1 MNLGEQIIQ
10 ELKREFGFKNVR
22 GDWLQG
28 GKCPQCGKNEVFC
41 AASKPKMVRCGRQD
55 RCGWEDSVRNLLPD
69 LFENWS
75 DRFQAT
81 EDKPDA
87 AAEAYLL
94 HERGLDLR
102 YLRGRF
108 SQELFRCR
116 KTGQTSAT
124 IRFPIVDDLLGGTYW
139 ERIIDK
145 PGRFEKKAHFKPGA
159 AWGGHCWIPA
169 GTDFATLAR
178 ANDIWITEG
187 IFDAVALKQGA
198 GVEAVSNMSTGPYP
212 EHFLKKL
219 NEALAAEGI
228 AERPRLVFAFDVG
241 AAGVTFAKKHIARAK
256 REGWKATAAQVRPDG
271 EGTKLDW
278 NDLLLK
284 HQSWKGEPA
293 KAPLGEEALETYLH
307 NGAITIAE
315 TAMEK
320 ARLIVRR
327 AAAGARALSSFDMR
341 HGNRL
346 YWVRVKVDDGD
357 DPDEPRAR
365 QVELTEI
372 CNCAFRLLYRERDE
386 IADETT
392 YFLQI
397 DFPDRAASVKARF
410 SSAACANAGEFKKRL
425 MAFAGMWTGT
435 GEQLDR
441 IMKHQTRRLKVVEP
455 IGFTGYS
462 QAHGAWVLGDLAVH
476 KGRVLT
482 VNAENYFD
490 VGTHAVKLRTAERML
505 AIEYDA
511 DQIDFTWLDDLWTA
525 YGPRGLIALSFFTMS
540 LFAVQIR
547 ERHKSLGFLEVT
559 GPPGSGKSTLI
570 EFLWKLLGRHGYE
583 GFDPNKATRAAFARS
598 MVKVANL
605 PVGLIESGRDDGS
618 RSHSRQFE
626 PNELLVLYNG
636 RSPRSIG
643 RKSGGFETEEPP
655 FLGSIYLMQNER
667 IDAIPA
673 VLERLMSMAIDKSLW
688 GPGTKE
694 AAMRLEA
701 WPMEDCSG
709 TIVHIA
715 RKETDWLTF
724 FFERFT
730 FHDNDMGKRVEGLT
744 NARPIKCHSQLA
756 AALETLPHLFPN
768 CQEAWV
774 AQALGEVERMAI
786 DRQKSAGGDHPMV
799 ATFWEQVDYLIGKE
813 RDDLHEA
820 GGSLNRHRKPDEL
833 IAINLPDFES
843 RCRREG
849 IFPPPLDQLKKLLRG
864 SKSRRFLATK
874 VVNPPSGKGQQCW
887 VFEQPKAEQA
897 VII

>member
-1 MNLGEQIIQ
+1 MNLGEQILHG
-10 ELKREFGFKNVR
+10 LKREFGFKNVR

-28 GKCPQCGKNEVFC
+28 GKCPQCGKHEVYC
-41 AASKPKMVRCGRQD
+41 AATEPKVVKCGRTD

-75 DRFQAT
+75 DRFQST
-81 EDKPDA
+81 ETNPDA

-102 YLRGRF
+102 LLRGTF
-108 SQELFRCR
+108 SQELFRCPR
-116 KTGQTSAT
+116 TRQTSAT
-124 IRFPIVDDLLGGTYW
+124 VRFPIGNSYW

-145 PGRFEKKAHFKPGA
+145 PGRFAKKAHFKAGGS
-159 AWGGHCWIPA
+159 WGGHCWKPNGLDIA
-169 GTDFATLAR
+169 ALAQ
-178 ANDIWITEG
+178 AKDIWVTEG
-187 IFDAVALKQGA
+187 IFDAVALVQGA
-198 GVEAVSNMSTGPYP
+198 GVAAVSNMSTGPYP
-212 EHFLKKL
+212 EHFLKEL
-219 NEALAAEGI
+219 VDYLAVEGI

-241 AAGVTFAKKHIARAK
+241 PAGVTYSKKHIARAK

-271 EGTKLDW
+271 EGSKLDW

-284 HQSWKGEPA
+284 HQAWKGEA
-293 KAPLGEEALETYLH
+293 EKAPLAAAALDTYLH

-315 TAMEK
+315 TAVQK
-320 ARLIVRR
+320 ARLIVDR
-327 AAAGARALSSFDMR
+327 AAAGARAMSSFDMR
-341 HGNRL
+341 HGNRIW
-346 YWVRVKVDDGD
+346 WVRTKTEEESGQTQID
-357 DPDEPRAR
+357 
-365 QVELTEI
+365 LTEI
-372 CNCAFRLLYRERDE
+372 ANCAFRLLYRERDE

-397 DFPDRAASVKARF
+397 DFPDRAGSVKARF
-410 SSAACANAGEFKKRL
+410 SSAACSNAGEFKKRL
-425 MAFAGMWTGT
+425 MAFAGMWTGS

-441 IMKHQTRRLKVVEP
+441 LMKTQTRRLKVVEP

-462 QAHGAWVLGDLAVH
+462 QAHGAWVLGDLAVA
-476 KGRVLT
+476 KGRVLS
-482 VNAENYFD
+482 VNSENYFD

-505 AIEYDA
+505 AIDYDA
-511 DQIDFTWLDDLWTA
+511 DQIDFAWLEDLWTA
-525 YGPRGLIALSFFTMS
+525 YGARGLIALAFFTMS

-605 PVGLIESGRDDGS
+605 PVGLIESGRDDNG

-655 FLGSIYLMQNER
+655 FLGAIYLMQNER

-709 TIVHIA
+709 TIVHIV
-715 RKETDWLTF
+715 RKEADWLKF
-724 FFERFT
+724 FFDRFT
-730 FHDNDMGKRVEGLT
+730 HHDNDMGKRVEGLN

-756 AALETLPHLFPN
+756 AAIEALPHLFPN
-768 CQEAWV
+768 CREAWV
-774 AQALGEVERMAI
+774 ADALAEVDRMAL
-786 DRQKSAGGDHPMV
+786 DRQKSAGGDHPLV
-799 ATFWEQVDYLIGKE
+799 ATFWEQVDYLIGRE
-813 RDDLHEA
+813 ADDLHGV
-820 GGSLNRHRKPDEL
+820 GGSLNRHRKAEDF
-833 IAINLPDFES
+833 IAINLPDFEA
-843 RCRREG
+843 RCRHAG
-849 IFPPPLDQLKKLLRG
+849 IYPPPLDQLKKLLRG

-874 VVNPPSGKGQQCW
+874 VVNPPGENTKAQQCW
-887 VFEQPKAEQA
+887 VFEQPKAGQA